1 MAIPASREDL
11 KEYCLRDLGAPVL
24 EINVDDDQL
33 EDRIDQALDIFRLYH
48 YDGIEKIYLK
58 HQVTASD
65 LVIVE
70 PIAKTLVGTIKGSTS
85 KAVTHIPP
93 KEHIATDDYILKV
106 CRTIGTFQAGETITD
121 SEGNTATVAASDF
134 FTAGDTDNGWI
145 PIPDLVYGVS
155 RVLPLYQGTS
165 SSKNIFDLQYQLRLN
180 DLYDLSSTS
189 LIYYTTVM
197 QHLSTLDL
205 LLNGKPIYRFNRLQN
220 KLSIDVDWKNDNKIQ
235 VGDFLVIEAYR
246 ALDPSEFTKVWNEPW
261 LKKYVTALFKR
272 QWGTNLKK
280 FSGLQLPGGVTLDG
294 NKLYQEAV
302 DEIKVLEDEI
312 QNKSAP
318 LDFFMG

>member
-1 MAIPASREDL
+1 MAIPTTRESF

-24 EINVDDDQL
+24 EINVDEDQL
-33 EDRIDQALDIFRLYH
+33 EDRIDQAMDVFRLYH
-48 YDGIEKIYLK
+48 YDGIEKMYLK
-58 HQVTASD
+58 HQISASE
-65 LVIVE
+65 LAINETNALSFVGVITGQTSG
-70 PIAKTLVGTIKGSTS
+70 AKTSLVPI
-85 KAVTHIPP
+85 
-93 KEHIATDDYILKV
+93 EHTTTNESVIKV
-106 CRTIGTFQAGETITD
+106 CRTRGTFVAGETIVDT
-121 SEGNTATVAASDF
+121 EGNTATLTAESF
-134 FTAGDTDNGWI
+134 YTAGDTDNGWI

-165 SSKNIFDLQYQLRLN
+165 SSRSIFDLQYQLRLN

-197 QHLSTLDL
+197 QHLATLDL
-205 LLNGKPIYRFNRLQN
+205 VLNGRPIYRFNRLQN
-220 KLSIDVDWKNDNKIQ
+220 KLFLDVDWKNNNKIQ
-235 VGDFLVIEAYR
+235 VGDYVVVEAYR
-246 ALDPSEFTKVWNEPW
+246 ALDPTEYSKVWNEPW
-261 LKKYVTALFKR
+261 LKKYATALFKR

-294 NKLYQEAV
+294 DKLYQEAIS
-302 DEIKVLEDEI
+302 EIKELEDEI

>member
-58 HQVTASD
+58 HQVSASE
-65 LVIVE
+65 LVITGTN
-70 PIAKTLVGTIKGSTS
+70 ATSFVGTVTGSTS
-85 KAVTHIPP
+85 GAKTQIPP
-93 KEHIATDDYILKV
+93 VEFITTVNNTIKC
-106 CRTIGTFQAGETITD
+106 CRTTGAFVAGETITD
-121 SEGNTATVAASDF
+121 SEGNTATVASADF
-134 FTAGDTDNGWI
+134 WTAGDTDNGWI

-165 SSKNIFDLQYQLRLN
+165 SSRNIFDLQYQLRLN

-205 LLNGKPIYRFNRLQN
+205 ILNGKPIYRFNRLQDR
-220 KLSIDVDWKNDNKIQ
+220 LFLDVDWKNNNKIQ
-235 VGDFLVIEAYR
+235 VGDYLVVEAYR
-246 ALDPSEFTKVWNEPW
+246 ALDPAEFTKVWNEPW

-318 LDFFMG
+318 LDFFLG

>member
-1 MAIPASREDL
+1 MAIPVTREGL

-58 HQVTASD
+58 HQVTASE
-65 LVIVE
+65 LVITGTN
-70 PIAKTLVGTIKGSTS
+70 ATSFVGTVTGSTS
-85 KAVTHIPP
+85 GAKTQIPP
-93 KEHIATDDYILKV
+93 VEFITTDNNTIKC
-106 CRTIGTFQAGETITD
+106 CRTTGAFVAGETITD
-121 SEGNTATVAASDF
+121 SEGNTATVASADF
-134 FTAGDTDNGWI
+134 WTAGDTDNGWI

-165 SSKNIFDLQYQLRLN
+165 SSRNIFDLQYQLRLN

-205 LLNGKPIYRFNRLQN
+205 ILNGKPIYRFNRLQDR
-220 KLSIDVDWKNDNKIQ
+220 LFLDVDWKNNNKIQ
-235 VGDFLVIEAYR
+235 VGDYLVVEAYR
-246 ALDPSEFTKVWNEPW
+246 ALDPAEFTKVWNEPW
-261 LKKYVTALFKR
+261 LKKYVAALFKR

-318 LDFFMG
+318 LDFFLG

>member
-1 MAIPASREDL
+1 MAIPTSREQL

-58 HQVTASD
+58 HQITASE
-65 LVIVE
+65 LAI
-70 PIAKTLVGTIKGSTS
+70 VGTNAIDFTGMITGSTS
-85 KAVTHIPP
+85 GAKTYVPA
-93 KEHIATDDYILKV
+93 KEHATTVNNIIK
-106 CRTIGTFQAGETITD
+106 CSRTLGTFAAGETITD
-121 SEGNTATVAASDF
+121 SAGNTAVVAASDF
-134 FTAGDTDNGWI
+134 WTPGDTDNEWV

-165 SSKNIFDLQYQLRLN
+165 SSRNIFDLQYQLRLN

-205 LLNGKPIYRFNRLQN
+205 LLNGKPIFRFNRLQD
-220 KLSIDVDWKNDNKIQ
+220 KLHLDIDWKNGNKVT
-235 VGDFLVIEAYR
+235 VGDYIVVEAYR
-246 ALDPSEFTKVWNEPW
+246 ALDPTEFTKVWNEPW
-261 LKKYVTALFKR
+261 LKRYVTALFKR

-280 FSGLQLPGGVTLDG
+280 FANLQLPGGVMLDG

>member
-1 MAIPASREDL
+1 MAIPSTREGL

-58 HQVTASD
+58 HQVTASQLKID
-65 LVIVE
+65 ETNAIDFKAGKFL
-70 PIAKTLVGTIKGSTS
+70 TGSTS
-85 KAVTHIPP
+85 GAKS
-93 KEHIATDDYILKV
+93 YIELTTNASVLKLSKTV
-106 CRTIGTFQAGETITD
+106 GSFQAGETVTD
-121 SEGNTATVAASDF
+121 TEGNSATVSSDEDF
-134 FTAGDTDNGWI
+134 WTAGDTENGWI

-165 SSKNIFDLQYQLRLN
+165 SSRSIFDLQYQLRLN

-197 QHLSTLDL
+197 QHLATLDL
-205 LLNGKPIYRFNRLQN
+205 VLNGRPIYRFNRLEDR
-220 KLSIDVDWKNDNKIQ
+220 LYIDMDWKNGNKVA
-235 VGDFLVIEAYR
+235 VGDYIVVEAYR
-246 ALDPSEFTKVWNEPW
+246 ALDPDEFVKVWNEPW

-280 FSGLQLPGGVTLDG
+280 FSGLQLPGGVTIDG
-294 NKLYQEAV
+294 DKLYDEATS
-302 DEIKVLEDEI
+302 EIKDLEDEI

>member
-1 MAIPASREDL
+1 MAIPATRDGL
-11 KEYCLRDLGAPVL
+11 KQYCLRDLGAPVL

-58 HQVTASD
+58 HQITASD
-65 LVIVE
+65 LVINE
-70 PIAKTLVGTIKGSTS
+70 SNAKSFVGTITGQTS
-85 KAVTHIPP
+85 HAKTQLPP
-93 KEHIATDDYILKV
+93 LEHYTTNDSIIKV
-106 CRTIGTFQAGETITD
+106 CRTVGTFVAGETIVD
-121 SEGNTATVAASDF
+121 SNGTTATVADADF

-165 SSKNIFDLQYQLRLN
+165 SSRSIFDLQYQLRLN

-197 QHLSTLDL
+197 QHLATLDL
-205 LLNGKPIYRFNRLQN
+205 VLNGKPIYRFNRLQN
-220 KLSIDVDWKNDNKIQ
+220 KLFLDVDWKNNNKIQ
-235 VGDFLVIEAYR
+235 VGDYMVVEAYR
-246 ALDPSEFTKVWNEPW
+246 ALDPAEFSKVWNEPW
-261 LKKYVTALFKR
+261 LKKYTTALFKR

-294 NKLYQEAV
+294 NRLYQEAV
-302 DEIKVLEDEI
+302 DEIKALEDEI